1 MVVIVIVNM
10 MEYVMSNLKHRI
22 KEILD
27 SYKTAN
33 LYSETVRDRIAS
45 ELYEKLGDDGT
56 PQRHGWDE
64 DYE

>member
-1 MVVIVIVNM
+1 MNN
-10 MEYVMSNLKHRI
+10 SLKDRI
-22 KEILD
+22 KEILE

-45 ELYEKLGDDGT
+45 ELYEKLGDDET
-56 PQRHGWDE
+56 PRYGD